1 MIDNICAERYVEKSK
16 YRVNGKVLTGGLF
29 CAGSAVADAV
39 LNI

>member
-29 CAGSAVADAV
+29 LYRFGSGGGGA
-39 LNI
+39 